1 MTSPRDL
8 PRQSKPQAKDTFLF
22 DRSLPGFGLRIH
34 PSGRKVYIVQVRIEG
49 RSCRIVIA
57 RHGEMELAE
66 ACRRARDMLGRIRAG
81 ENPADDIRREKE
93 TPTLRA
99 FADEYLRRCDPHWKP
114 SGRKTVR
121 IYLKARILP
130 AFGKMPLDRIG
141 SEDVAA
147 WFDAANRNRPG
158 AANRAFEIL
167 RAMMF
172 RAEEWSLRERG
183 SNPCIGIA
191 KNPK

>member
-1 MTSPRDL
+1 MPSVDLTPRL
-8 PRQSKPQAKDTFLF
+8 ARECRPGAKDTILF
-22 DRSLPGFGLRIH
+22 DRTLPGFGLRIH

-49 RSCRIVIA
+49 QSRRIVIA

-66 ACRRARDMLGRIRAG
+66 ARRRARDMLGRIRAG
-81 ENPADDIRREKE
+81 ENPAEDIRREKE
-93 TPTLRA
+93 TPTLRE

-141 SEDVAA
+141 PEDVAA
-147 WFDAANRNRPG
+147 WFDAASKDRPG
-158 AANRAFEIL
+158 AAIPSAT
-167 RAMMF
+167 
-172 RAEEWSLRERG
+172 S
-183 SNPCIGIA
+183 IA
-191 KNPK
+191 